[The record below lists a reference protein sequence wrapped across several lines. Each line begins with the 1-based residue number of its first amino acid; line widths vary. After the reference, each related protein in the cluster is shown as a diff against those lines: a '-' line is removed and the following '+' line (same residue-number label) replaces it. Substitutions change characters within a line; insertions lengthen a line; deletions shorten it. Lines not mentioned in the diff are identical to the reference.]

1 MIRGALIGIILLLA
15 SFSLA
20 ITEDSYDFIPLE
32 IDDSGKMYSYG
43 SNSQNLSFTTT
54 LITSTYNNSVTALG
68 YDSEGNVSFGGTMC
82 LMYPA
87 EYLGRNGPSCD
98 YQAANGSSSHTGY
111 GPAIFGKTHRNG
123 GLSYT
128 EIINSTLGGD
138 RIDDI
143 LYLSNGDVIIS
154 GWFCWGNAALPTA
167 PIITDDQVAQ
177 IDTASTA
184 DMPTK
189 TGAGQYSASQSTD
202 AVKRA
207 VDGLQEP
214 IKTSPKDAGF
224 TPPPPGTPVT
234 QAMQRFFNPT
244 TGQEVAVMTGGFA
257 TVSGGV
263 LAIYVSWLTD
273 IQGIA
278 GHLLAASVMSA
289 PAALVVAKI
298 IYPET
303 EESQTMGDVNVNI
316 EQTNINAME
325 ALSNGATDGLKLAAN
340 IAAMLIAFISFVAMV
355 NYFLSFGGTSME
367 EIFGIIFRPLAW
379 TMGVP
384 WNEAQLVGMLMGKK
398 IVLTELVA
406 YGDLQNLIR
415 DGMISERSAIISTY
429 ALCGFSNFASIGI
442 QLGGIGAMAPERKK
456 DLAKLVTKAMFGGAI
471 ASWLTATIAGLLL

>member
-1 MIRGALIGIILLLA
+1 MGSLLGILGLFTLLSIALLLSENRSAINIKTVLYGLLFQLIFALFILKTPFGAPIFSFLDKSINILIG
-15 SFSLA
+15 F
-20 ITEDSYDFIPLE
+20 
-32 IDDSGKMYSYG
+32 
-43 SNSQNLSFTTT
+43 
-54 LITSTYNNSVTALG
+54 
-68 YDSEGNVSFGGTMC
+68 
-82 LMYPA
+82 
-87 EYLGRNGPSCD
+87 
-98 YQAANGSSSHTGY
+98 SSSGSDFLFKSYIDGVGFH
-111 GPAIFGKTHRNG
+111 P
-123 GLSYT
+123 GL
-128 EIINSTLGGD
+128 INFAFSTLPTIIFFSSLVAVLYHFG
-138 RIDDI
+138 I
-143 LYLSNGDVIIS
+143 LQAIIKFIARRMQLTLGTSGSETLSVA
-154 GWFCWGNAALPTA
+154 GNIFLGQTESPLMVR
-167 PIITDDQVAQ
+167 PFV
-177 IDTASTA
+177 SK
-184 DMPTK
+184 MTK
-189 TGAGQYSASQSTD
+189 SE
-202 AVKRA
+202 
-207 VDGLQEP
+207 L
-214 IKTSPKDAGF
+214 
-224 TPPPPGTPVT
+224 
-234 QAMQRFFNPT
+234 M
-244 TGQEVAVMTGGFA
+244 AVMTGGFA

-303 EESQTMGDVNVNI
+303 EKSQTMGDVNVNI

>member
-1 MIRGALIGIILLLA
+1 MDSLLGILGLFTLLSIALLLSENRSAINLKTVLYGLIFQLIFALFILKTPFGAPIFSFLDQSINILIG
-15 SFSLA
+15 F
-20 ITEDSYDFIPLE
+20 
-32 IDDSGKMYSYG
+32 
-43 SNSQNLSFTTT
+43 
-54 LITSTYNNSVTALG
+54 
-68 YDSEGNVSFGGTMC
+68 
-82 LMYPA
+82 
-87 EYLGRNGPSCD
+87 
-98 YQAANGSSSHTGY
+98 SSSGSDFLFKSYIDGVGFH
-111 GPAIFGKTHRNG
+111 P
-123 GLSYT
+123 GL
-128 EIINSTLGGD
+128 INFAFSTLPTIIFFSSLVAVLYHFG
-138 RIDDI
+138 I
-143 LYLSNGDVIIS
+143 LQTIIKFIARRMQLTLGTSGSETLSVA
-154 GWFCWGNAALPTA
+154 GNIFLGQTESPLMVR
-167 PIITDDQVAQ
+167 PFV
-177 IDTASTA
+177 SK
-184 DMPTK
+184 MTK
-189 TGAGQYSASQSTD
+189 SE
-202 AVKRA
+202 
-207 VDGLQEP
+207 L
-214 IKTSPKDAGF
+214 
-224 TPPPPGTPVT
+224 
-234 QAMQRFFNPT
+234 M
-244 TGQEVAVMTGGFA
+244 AVMTGGFA

-303 EESQTMGDVNVNI
+303 EESQTMGDVNINI

-367 EIFGIIFRPLAW
+367 EIFGVIFRPLAW

>member
-1 MIRGALIGIILLLA
+1 MGSLLGILGLFTLLSIALLLSENRSAINIKTVLYGLIFQLIFALFILKTPFGAPIFSFLDKSINILIG
-15 SFSLA
+15 F
-20 ITEDSYDFIPLE
+20 
-32 IDDSGKMYSYG
+32 
-43 SNSQNLSFTTT
+43 
-54 LITSTYNNSVTALG
+54 
-68 YDSEGNVSFGGTMC
+68 
-82 LMYPA
+82 
-87 EYLGRNGPSCD
+87 
-98 YQAANGSSSHTGY
+98 SSSGSDFLFKSYIDGVGFH
-111 GPAIFGKTHRNG
+111 P
-123 GLSYT
+123 GL
-128 EIINSTLGGD
+128 INFAFSTLPTIIFFSSLVAVLYHFG
-138 RIDDI
+138 I
-143 LYLSNGDVIIS
+143 LQAIIKFIARRMQLTLGTSGSETLSVA
-154 GWFCWGNAALPTA
+154 GNIFLGQTESPLMVR
-167 PIITDDQVAQ
+167 PFV
-177 IDTASTA
+177 SK
-184 DMPTK
+184 MTK
-189 TGAGQYSASQSTD
+189 SE
-202 AVKRA
+202 
-207 VDGLQEP
+207 L
-214 IKTSPKDAGF
+214 
-224 TPPPPGTPVT
+224 
-234 QAMQRFFNPT
+234 M
-244 TGQEVAVMTGGFA
+244 AVMTGGFA

-303 EESQTMGDVNVNI
+303 DESQTMGDVNVNI

-379 TMGVP
+379 TMGIP

>member
-1 MIRGALIGIILLLA
+1 MGSLLGILGLFTLLSIALLISENRSAINIKTVFYGLIFQLIFALFILKTPFGAPIFSFLDKSINILIG
-15 SFSLA
+15 F
-20 ITEDSYDFIPLE
+20 
-32 IDDSGKMYSYG
+32 
-43 SNSQNLSFTTT
+43 
-54 LITSTYNNSVTALG
+54 
-68 YDSEGNVSFGGTMC
+68 
-82 LMYPA
+82 
-87 EYLGRNGPSCD
+87 
-98 YQAANGSSSHTGY
+98 SSSGSDFLFKSYIDGVGFH
-111 GPAIFGKTHRNG
+111 P
-123 GLSYT
+123 GL
-128 EIINSTLGGD
+128 INFAFSTLPTIIFFSSLVAVLYHFG
-138 RIDDI
+138 I
-143 LYLSNGDVIIS
+143 LQAIIKFIARRMQLTLGTSGSETLSVA
-154 GWFCWGNAALPTA
+154 GNIFLGQTESPLMVR
-167 PIITDDQVAQ
+167 PFV
-177 IDTASTA
+177 SK
-184 DMPTK
+184 MTK
-189 TGAGQYSASQSTD
+189 SE
-202 AVKRA
+202 
-207 VDGLQEP
+207 L
-214 IKTSPKDAGF
+214 
-224 TPPPPGTPVT
+224 
-234 QAMQRFFNPT
+234 M
-244 TGQEVAVMTGGFA
+244 AVMTGGFA

-298 IYPET
+298 IYPEN

-316 EQTNINAME
+316 EQTNINGME

-367 EIFGIIFRPLAW
+367 QIFGIIFRPLAW

-406 YGDLQNLIR
+406 YGDLQNLMR

>member
-1 MIRGALIGIILLLA
+1 MGSFLGILGLFTLLSIALILSENRSAINIKTVLYGLIFQLIFALFILKTPFGAPIFSFLDKSINILI
-15 SFSLA
+15 SFSSSGSDFLFK
-20 ITEDSYDFIPLE
+20 SY
-32 IDDSGKMYSYG
+32 IDGVG
-43 SNSQNLSFTTT
+43 FHPG
-54 LITSTYNNSVTALG
+54 LINFA
-68 YDSEGNVSFGGTMC
+68 F
-82 LMYPA
+82 
-87 EYLGRNGPSCD
+87 
-98 YQAANGSSSHTGY
+98 
-111 GPAIFGKTHRNG
+111 
-123 GLSYT
+123 
-128 EIINSTLGGD
+128 STLPTIIFFSSLVAVLYHFG
-138 RIDDI
+138 I
-143 LYLSNGDVIIS
+143 LQAIIKFIARRMQLTLGTSGSETLSVA
-154 GWFCWGNAALPTA
+154 GNIFLGQTESPLMVR
-167 PIITDDQVAQ
+167 PFV
-177 IDTASTA
+177 SK
-184 DMPTK
+184 MTK
-189 TGAGQYSASQSTD
+189 SE
-202 AVKRA
+202 
-207 VDGLQEP
+207 L
-214 IKTSPKDAGF
+214 
-224 TPPPPGTPVT
+224 
-234 QAMQRFFNPT
+234 M
-244 TGQEVAVMTGGFA
+244 AVMTGGFA

-316 EQTNINAME
+316 EQTNINVME

-355 NYFLSFGGTSME
+355 NYFLSFGETSME

-398 IVLTELVA
+398 IVLTELIA

-415 DGMISERSAIISTY
+415 DGMISDRSAIISTY

>member
-1 MIRGALIGIILLLA
+1 MGSLLGILGLFTLLSIALLLSENRSAINLKTVFYGLIFQLIFALFILKTPFGAPIFSFLDKSINILIG
-15 SFSLA
+15 F
-20 ITEDSYDFIPLE
+20 
-32 IDDSGKMYSYG
+32 
-43 SNSQNLSFTTT
+43 
-54 LITSTYNNSVTALG
+54 
-68 YDSEGNVSFGGTMC
+68 
-82 LMYPA
+82 
-87 EYLGRNGPSCD
+87 
-98 YQAANGSSSHTGY
+98 SSSGSDFLFKSYIDGVGFH
-111 GPAIFGKTHRNG
+111 P
-123 GLSYT
+123 GL
-128 EIINSTLGGD
+128 INFAFSTLPTIIFFSSLVAVLYHFG
-138 RIDDI
+138 I
-143 LYLSNGDVIIS
+143 LQTIIKFIARRMQLTLGTSGSETLSVA
-154 GWFCWGNAALPTA
+154 GNIFLGQTESPLMVR
-167 PIITDDQVAQ
+167 PFV
-177 IDTASTA
+177 SK
-184 DMPTK
+184 MTK
-189 TGAGQYSASQSTD
+189 SE
-202 AVKRA
+202 
-207 VDGLQEP
+207 L
-214 IKTSPKDAGF
+214 
-224 TPPPPGTPVT
+224 
-234 QAMQRFFNPT
+234 M
-244 TGQEVAVMTGGFA
+244 AVMTGGFA

-298 IYPET
+298 IYPEI
-303 EESQTMGDVNVNI
+303 EKSQTMGDVNVNI

-367 EIFGIIFRPLAW
+367 EIFGVIFRPLAW

>member
-1 MIRGALIGIILLLA
+1 MGSLLGILGLFTLLSIALLLSENRSA
-15 SFSLA
+15 INIKTVLYGLIFQLIFALFILKTPFGAPIFSFLDKSINILISFSSSGSDFLFK
-20 ITEDSYDFIPLE
+20 SY
-32 IDDSGKMYSYG
+32 IDGVG
-43 SNSQNLSFTTT
+43 FHPG
-54 LITSTYNNSVTALG
+54 LINFA
-68 YDSEGNVSFGGTMC
+68 F
-82 LMYPA
+82 
-87 EYLGRNGPSCD
+87 
-98 YQAANGSSSHTGY
+98 
-111 GPAIFGKTHRNG
+111 
-123 GLSYT
+123 
-128 EIINSTLGGD
+128 STLPTIIFFSSLVAVLYHFG
-138 RIDDI
+138 I
-143 LYLSNGDVIIS
+143 LQAIIKFIARRMQLTLGTSGSETLSVA
-154 GWFCWGNAALPTA
+154 GNIFLGQTESPLMVR
-167 PIITDDQVAQ
+167 PFV
-177 IDTASTA
+177 SK
-184 DMPTK
+184 MTK
-189 TGAGQYSASQSTD
+189 SE
-202 AVKRA
+202 
-207 VDGLQEP
+207 L
-214 IKTSPKDAGF
+214 
-224 TPPPPGTPVT
+224 
-234 QAMQRFFNPT
+234 M
-244 TGQEVAVMTGGFA
+244 AVMTGGFA

-298 IYPET
+298 IYPEI
-303 EESQTMGDVNVNI
+303 EESQTMGDVNVDI

>member
-1 MIRGALIGIILLLA
+1 MGSLLGILGLFTLLSIALLLSENRSAINLKTVLYGLIFQLIFALFILKTPFGAPIFSFLDQSINILIG
-15 SFSLA
+15 F
-20 ITEDSYDFIPLE
+20 
-32 IDDSGKMYSYG
+32 
-43 SNSQNLSFTTT
+43 
-54 LITSTYNNSVTALG
+54 
-68 YDSEGNVSFGGTMC
+68 
-82 LMYPA
+82 
-87 EYLGRNGPSCD
+87 
-98 YQAANGSSSHTGY
+98 SSSGSDFLFKSYIDGVGFH
-111 GPAIFGKTHRNG
+111 P
-123 GLSYT
+123 GL
-128 EIINSTLGGD
+128 INFAFSTLPTIIFFSSLVAVLYHFG
-138 RIDDI
+138 I
-143 LYLSNGDVIIS
+143 LQTIIKFIARRMQLTLGTSGSETLSVA
-154 GWFCWGNAALPTA
+154 GNIFLGQTESPLMVR
-167 PIITDDQVAQ
+167 PFV
-177 IDTASTA
+177 SK
-184 DMPTK
+184 MTK
-189 TGAGQYSASQSTD
+189 SE
-202 AVKRA
+202 
-207 VDGLQEP
+207 L
-214 IKTSPKDAGF
+214 
-224 TPPPPGTPVT
+224 
-234 QAMQRFFNPT
+234 M
-244 TGQEVAVMTGGFA
+244 AVMTGGFA

-298 IYPET
+298 IYPEI
-303 EESQTMGDVNVNI
+303 EESQTIGDVNVNI

-355 NYFLSFGGTSME
+355 NYFLSFGSTSME
-367 EIFGIIFRPLAW
+367 EIFGVIFRPLAW

>member
-1 MIRGALIGIILLLA
+1 MGSLLGILGLFTLLSIALLLSENRSAINLKTVFYGLIFQLIFALFILKTPFGAPIFSFLDQSINILIG
-15 SFSLA
+15 F
-20 ITEDSYDFIPLE
+20 
-32 IDDSGKMYSYG
+32 
-43 SNSQNLSFTTT
+43 
-54 LITSTYNNSVTALG
+54 
-68 YDSEGNVSFGGTMC
+68 
-82 LMYPA
+82 
-87 EYLGRNGPSCD
+87 
-98 YQAANGSSSHTGY
+98 SSSGSDFLFKSYIDGVGFH
-111 GPAIFGKTHRNG
+111 P
-123 GLSYT
+123 GL
-128 EIINSTLGGD
+128 INFAFSTLPTIIFFSSLVAVLYHFG
-138 RIDDI
+138 I
-143 LYLSNGDVIIS
+143 LQTIIKFIARRMQLTLGTSGSETLSVA
-154 GWFCWGNAALPTA
+154 GNIFLGQTESPLMVR
-167 PIITDDQVAQ
+167 PFV
-177 IDTASTA
+177 SK
-184 DMPTK
+184 MTK
-189 TGAGQYSASQSTD
+189 SE
-202 AVKRA
+202 
-207 VDGLQEP
+207 L
-214 IKTSPKDAGF
+214 
-224 TPPPPGTPVT
+224 
-234 QAMQRFFNPT
+234 M
-244 TGQEVAVMTGGFA
+244 AVMTGGFA

-298 IYPET
+298 VYPET

-367 EIFGIIFRPLAW
+367 EIFGFIFRPLAW

>member
-1 MIRGALIGIILLLA
+1 MSSILGILGLFTLLSTALLLSENRSAINIKTVLYGLIFQLIFALFILKTPFGAPIFSFLDKSINILIG
-15 SFSLA
+15 F
-20 ITEDSYDFIPLE
+20 
-32 IDDSGKMYSYG
+32 
-43 SNSQNLSFTTT
+43 
-54 LITSTYNNSVTALG
+54 
-68 YDSEGNVSFGGTMC
+68 
-82 LMYPA
+82 
-87 EYLGRNGPSCD
+87 
-98 YQAANGSSSHTGY
+98 SSSGSDFLFKSYIDGVGFH
-111 GPAIFGKTHRNG
+111 P
-123 GLSYT
+123 GL
-128 EIINSTLGGD
+128 INFAFSTLPTIIFFSSLVAVLYHFG
-138 RIDDI
+138 I
-143 LYLSNGDVIIS
+143 LQTIIKFIARRMQLTLGTSGSETLSVA
-154 GWFCWGNAALPTA
+154 GNIFLGQTESPLMVR
-167 PIITDDQVAQ
+167 PFV
-177 IDTASTA
+177 SK
-184 DMPTK
+184 MTK
-189 TGAGQYSASQSTD
+189 SE
-202 AVKRA
+202 
-207 VDGLQEP
+207 L
-214 IKTSPKDAGF
+214 
-224 TPPPPGTPVT
+224 
-234 QAMQRFFNPT
+234 M
-244 TGQEVAVMTGGFA
+244 AVMTGGFA

-298 IYPET
+298 IYPEV
-303 EESQTMGDVNVNI
+303 EESQTMGDVNVHI

>member
-1 MIRGALIGIILLLA
+1 MGSFLGILGLFTLLSIALILSENRSAINIKTVLYGLIFQLIFALFILKTPFGA
-15 SFSLA
+15 PIFSFLDKS
-20 ITEDSYDFIPLE
+20 INI
-32 IDDSGKMYSYG
+32 
-43 SNSQNLSFTTT
+43 
-54 LITSTYNNSVTALG
+54 LIG
-68 YDSEGNVSFGGTMC
+68 F
-82 LMYPA
+82 
-87 EYLGRNGPSCD
+87 
-98 YQAANGSSSHTGY
+98 SSSGSDFLFKSYIDGVGFH
-111 GPAIFGKTHRNG
+111 P
-123 GLSYT
+123 GL
-128 EIINSTLGGD
+128 INFAFSTLPT
-138 RIDDI
+138 II
-143 LYLSNGDVIIS
+143 FFSSLVAVLYHFGSLQAIIKFIARRMQLTLGTSGSETLSVA
-154 GWFCWGNAALPTA
+154 GNIFLGQTESPLMVR
-167 PIITDDQVAQ
+167 PFV
-177 IDTASTA
+177 SK
-184 DMPTK
+184 MTK
-189 TGAGQYSASQSTD
+189 SE
-202 AVKRA
+202 
-207 VDGLQEP
+207 L
-214 IKTSPKDAGF
+214 
-224 TPPPPGTPVT
+224 
-234 QAMQRFFNPT
+234 M
-244 TGQEVAVMTGGFA
+244 AVMTGGFA

-303 EESQTMGDVNVNI
+303 EESQTIGDVNVNI

-325 ALSNGATDGLKLAAN
+325 ALSNGATDGLKLSAN

-355 NYFLSFGGTSME
+355 NYFLSFGATSME

>member
-1 MIRGALIGIILLLA
+1 MGSLLGILGLFTLLSIALLLSENRSAINFKTVLYGLIFQLIFALFILKTPFGAPIFSFLDKSINILIG
-15 SFSLA
+15 F
-20 ITEDSYDFIPLE
+20 
-32 IDDSGKMYSYG
+32 
-43 SNSQNLSFTTT
+43 
-54 LITSTYNNSVTALG
+54 
-68 YDSEGNVSFGGTMC
+68 
-82 LMYPA
+82 
-87 EYLGRNGPSCD
+87 
-98 YQAANGSSSHTGY
+98 SSSGSDFLFKSYIDGVGFH
-111 GPAIFGKTHRNG
+111 P
-123 GLSYT
+123 GL
-128 EIINSTLGGD
+128 INFAFSTLPTIIFFSSLVAVLYHFG
-138 RIDDI
+138 I
-143 LYLSNGDVIIS
+143 LQAIIKFISRRMQLTLGTSGSETLSVA
-154 GWFCWGNAALPTA
+154 GNIFLGQTESPLMVR
-167 PIITDDQVAQ
+167 PFV
-177 IDTASTA
+177 SK
-184 DMPTK
+184 MTK
-189 TGAGQYSASQSTD
+189 SE
-202 AVKRA
+202 
-207 VDGLQEP
+207 L
-214 IKTSPKDAGF
+214 
-224 TPPPPGTPVT
+224 
-234 QAMQRFFNPT
+234 M
-244 TGQEVAVMTGGFA
+244 AVMTGGFA

-384 WNEAQLVGMLMGKK
+384 WNEAQLMGMLMGKK

-415 DGMISERSAIISTY
+415 DGIISERTAIISTY

>member
-1 MIRGALIGIILLLA
+1 MGSLLGILGLFTLLSIALLLSENRSAINLKTVLYGLIFQLIFALFILKTPFGAPIFSFLDQSINILIG
-15 SFSLA
+15 F
-20 ITEDSYDFIPLE
+20 
-32 IDDSGKMYSYG
+32 
-43 SNSQNLSFTTT
+43 
-54 LITSTYNNSVTALG
+54 
-68 YDSEGNVSFGGTMC
+68 
-82 LMYPA
+82 
-87 EYLGRNGPSCD
+87 
-98 YQAANGSSSHTGY
+98 SSSGSDFLFKSYIDGVGFH
-111 GPAIFGKTHRNG
+111 P
-123 GLSYT
+123 GL
-128 EIINSTLGGD
+128 INFAFSTLPTIIFFSSLVAVLYHFG
-138 RIDDI
+138 I
-143 LYLSNGDVIIS
+143 LQTIIKFIARRMQLTLGTSGSETLSVA
-154 GWFCWGNAALPTA
+154 GNIFLGQTESPLMVR
-167 PIITDDQVAQ
+167 PFV
-177 IDTASTA
+177 SK
-184 DMPTK
+184 MTK
-189 TGAGQYSASQSTD
+189 SE
-202 AVKRA
+202 
-207 VDGLQEP
+207 L
-214 IKTSPKDAGF
+214 
-224 TPPPPGTPVT
+224 
-234 QAMQRFFNPT
+234 M
-244 TGQEVAVMTGGFA
+244 AVMTGGFA

-303 EESQTMGDVNVNI
+303 DESQTMGDVNVNI

>member
-1 MIRGALIGIILLLA
+1 MGSLLGILGLFTLLSIALLLSENRSAINLKTVFYGLIFQLIFALFILKTPFGAPIFSFLDQSINILIG
-15 SFSLA
+15 F
-20 ITEDSYDFIPLE
+20 
-32 IDDSGKMYSYG
+32 
-43 SNSQNLSFTTT
+43 
-54 LITSTYNNSVTALG
+54 
-68 YDSEGNVSFGGTMC
+68 
-82 LMYPA
+82 
-87 EYLGRNGPSCD
+87 
-98 YQAANGSSSHTGY
+98 SSSGSDFLFKSYIDGVGFH
-111 GPAIFGKTHRNG
+111 P
-123 GLSYT
+123 GL
-128 EIINSTLGGD
+128 INFAFSTLPTIIFFSSLVAVLYHFG
-138 RIDDI
+138 I
-143 LYLSNGDVIIS
+143 LQTIIKFIARRMQLTLGTSGSETLSVA
-154 GWFCWGNAALPTA
+154 GNIFLGQTESPLMVR
-167 PIITDDQVAQ
+167 PFV
-177 IDTASTA
+177 SK
-184 DMPTK
+184 MTK
-189 TGAGQYSASQSTD
+189 SE
-202 AVKRA
+202 
-207 VDGLQEP
+207 L
-214 IKTSPKDAGF
+214 
-224 TPPPPGTPVT
+224 
-234 QAMQRFFNPT
+234 M
-244 TGQEVAVMTGGFA
+244 AVMTGGFA

-367 EIFGIIFRPLAW
+367 EIFGFIFRPLAW

>member
-1 MIRGALIGIILLLA
+1 MSSLLGILGLFTLLLIAFLLSENKYAINIKTVVYGLAFQLIFALFILKTPFGAPIFSFLDESINILIGFSSSGSDFLFKSYVDGVGFHPGLINFAFSTLPTIIF
-15 SFSLA
+15 FSSLVAVLYHFGILQA
-20 ITEDSYDFIPLE
+20 IIKFIARRMQLTLGTSGSETLSVAGNIFLGQTESPLMVRPFV
-32 IDDSGKMYSYG
+32 GKM
-43 SNSQNLSFTTT
+43 TK
-54 LITSTYNNSVTALG
+54 
-68 YDSEGNVSFGGTMC
+68 SE
-82 LMYPA
+82 LM
-87 EYLGRNGPSCD
+87 
-98 YQAANGSSSHTGY
+98 
-111 GPAIFGKTHRNG
+111 
-123 GLSYT
+123 
-128 EIINSTLGGD
+128 
-138 RIDDI
+138 
-143 LYLSNGDVIIS
+143 
-154 GWFCWGNAALPTA
+154 
-167 PIITDDQVAQ
+167 
-177 IDTASTA
+177 
-184 DMPTK
+184 
-189 TGAGQYSASQSTD
+189 
-202 AVKRA
+202 
-207 VDGLQEP
+207 
-214 IKTSPKDAGF
+214 
-224 TPPPPGTPVT
+224 
-234 QAMQRFFNPT
+234 
-244 TGQEVAVMTGGFA
+244 AVMTGGFA

-355 NYFLSFGGTSME
+355 NYFLSFAGTSME

-384 WNEAQLVGMLMGKK
+384 WNEAQIVGMLMGKK

>member
-1 MIRGALIGIILLLA
+1 MGSLLGILGLFTLLSIALLLSENRSA
-15 SFSLA
+15 INIKTVLYGLIFQLIFALFILKTPFGAPIFSFLDKSINILISFSSSGSDFLFK
-20 ITEDSYDFIPLE
+20 SY
-32 IDDSGKMYSYG
+32 IDGVG
-43 SNSQNLSFTTT
+43 FHPG
-54 LITSTYNNSVTALG
+54 LINFA
-68 YDSEGNVSFGGTMC
+68 F
-82 LMYPA
+82 
-87 EYLGRNGPSCD
+87 
-98 YQAANGSSSHTGY
+98 
-111 GPAIFGKTHRNG
+111 
-123 GLSYT
+123 
-128 EIINSTLGGD
+128 STLPTIIFFSSLVAVLYHFG
-138 RIDDI
+138 I
-143 LYLSNGDVIIS
+143 LQAIIKFIARRMQLTLGTSGSETLSVA
-154 GWFCWGNAALPTA
+154 GNIFLGQTESPLMVR
-167 PIITDDQVAQ
+167 PFV
-177 IDTASTA
+177 SK
-184 DMPTK
+184 MTK
-189 TGAGQYSASQSTD
+189 SE
-202 AVKRA
+202 
-207 VDGLQEP
+207 L
-214 IKTSPKDAGF
+214 
-224 TPPPPGTPVT
+224 
-234 QAMQRFFNPT
+234 M
-244 TGQEVAVMTGGFA
+244 AVMTGGFA

-298 IYPET
+298 IYPEI
-303 EESQTMGDVNVNI
+303 EESQTMGDVNVDI

-406 YGDLQNLIR
+406 YGDLHNLIR

>member
-1 MIRGALIGIILLLA
+1 MGSLLGILGLFTLLSIALLLSENRSAINIKTVLYGLIFQLIFALFILKTPFGAPIFSFLDKSINILIG
-15 SFSLA
+15 F
-20 ITEDSYDFIPLE
+20 
-32 IDDSGKMYSYG
+32 
-43 SNSQNLSFTTT
+43 
-54 LITSTYNNSVTALG
+54 
-68 YDSEGNVSFGGTMC
+68 
-82 LMYPA
+82 
-87 EYLGRNGPSCD
+87 
-98 YQAANGSSSHTGY
+98 SSSGSDFLFKSYIDGVGFH
-111 GPAIFGKTHRNG
+111 P
-123 GLSYT
+123 GL
-128 EIINSTLGGD
+128 INFAFSTLPTIIFFSSLVAVLYHFG
-138 RIDDI
+138 I
-143 LYLSNGDVIIS
+143 LQAIIKFIARRMQLTLGTSGSETLSVA
-154 GWFCWGNAALPTA
+154 GNIFLGQTESPLMVR
-167 PIITDDQVAQ
+167 PFV
-177 IDTASTA
+177 SK
-184 DMPTK
+184 MTK
-189 TGAGQYSASQSTD
+189 SE
-202 AVKRA
+202 
-207 VDGLQEP
+207 L
-214 IKTSPKDAGF
+214 
-224 TPPPPGTPVT
+224 
-234 QAMQRFFNPT
+234 M
-244 TGQEVAVMTGGFA
+244 AVMTGGFA

-303 EESQTMGDVNVNI
+303 EKSQTMGDVNVNI

>member
-1 MIRGALIGIILLLA
+1 MGSLLGILGLFTLLSIALLLSENRSAINFKTVLYGLIFQLIFALFILKTPFGAPIFSFLDKSINILIG
-15 SFSLA
+15 F
-20 ITEDSYDFIPLE
+20 
-32 IDDSGKMYSYG
+32 
-43 SNSQNLSFTTT
+43 
-54 LITSTYNNSVTALG
+54 
-68 YDSEGNVSFGGTMC
+68 
-82 LMYPA
+82 
-87 EYLGRNGPSCD
+87 
-98 YQAANGSSSHTGY
+98 SSSGSDFLFKSYIDGVGFH
-111 GPAIFGKTHRNG
+111 P
-123 GLSYT
+123 GL
-128 EIINSTLGGD
+128 INFAFSTLPTIIFFSSLVAVLYHLG
-138 RIDDI
+138 I
-143 LYLSNGDVIIS
+143 LQAIIKFIARRMQLTLGTSGSETLSVAGNIFLGQTESPLMVRPFIS
-154 GWFCWGNAALPTA
+154 K
-167 PIITDDQVAQ
+167 
-177 IDTASTA
+177 
-184 DMPTK
+184 MTK
-189 TGAGQYSASQSTD
+189 SE
-202 AVKRA
+202 
-207 VDGLQEP
+207 L
-214 IKTSPKDAGF
+214 
-224 TPPPPGTPVT
+224 
-234 QAMQRFFNPT
+234 M
-244 TGQEVAVMTGGFA
+244 AVMTGGFA

-263 LAIYVSWLTD
+263 MAIYVSWLTD

-384 WNEAQLVGMLMGKK
+384 WNEAQLMGMLMGKK

-415 DGMISERSAIISTY
+415 DGMISERTAIISTY

>member
-1 MIRGALIGIILLLA
+1 MGSLLGILGLFTLLSIALLLSENRSAINLKTVLYGLIFQLIFALFILKTPFGAPIFSFLDQSINILIG
-15 SFSLA
+15 F
-20 ITEDSYDFIPLE
+20 
-32 IDDSGKMYSYG
+32 
-43 SNSQNLSFTTT
+43 
-54 LITSTYNNSVTALG
+54 
-68 YDSEGNVSFGGTMC
+68 
-82 LMYPA
+82 
-87 EYLGRNGPSCD
+87 
-98 YQAANGSSSHTGY
+98 SSSGSDFLFKSYIDGVGFH
-111 GPAIFGKTHRNG
+111 P
-123 GLSYT
+123 GL
-128 EIINSTLGGD
+128 INFAFSTLPTIIFFSSLVAVLYHFG
-138 RIDDI
+138 I
-143 LYLSNGDVIIS
+143 LQTIIKFIARRMQLTLGTSGSETLSVA
-154 GWFCWGNAALPTA
+154 GNIFLGQTESPLMVR
-167 PIITDDQVAQ
+167 PFV
-177 IDTASTA
+177 SK
-184 DMPTK
+184 MTK
-189 TGAGQYSASQSTD
+189 SE
-202 AVKRA
+202 
-207 VDGLQEP
+207 L
-214 IKTSPKDAGF
+214 
-224 TPPPPGTPVT
+224 
-234 QAMQRFFNPT
+234 M
-244 TGQEVAVMTGGFA
+244 AVMTGGFA

-367 EIFGIIFRPLAW
+367 EIFGVIFRPLAW

-398 IVLTELVA
+398 IVLTELIA

>member
-1 MIRGALIGIILLLA
+1 MGSLLGILGLFTLLTIALLLSENRSAINIKTVLYGLIFQLIFALFILKTPFGAPIFSFLDKSINILIG
-15 SFSLA
+15 F
-20 ITEDSYDFIPLE
+20 
-32 IDDSGKMYSYG
+32 
-43 SNSQNLSFTTT
+43 
-54 LITSTYNNSVTALG
+54 
-68 YDSEGNVSFGGTMC
+68 
-82 LMYPA
+82 
-87 EYLGRNGPSCD
+87 
-98 YQAANGSSSHTGY
+98 SSSGSDFLFKSYIDGVGFH
-111 GPAIFGKTHRNG
+111 P
-123 GLSYT
+123 GL
-128 EIINSTLGGD
+128 INFAFSTLPTIIFFSSLVAVLYHFG
-138 RIDDI
+138 I
-143 LYLSNGDVIIS
+143 LQAIIKFIARRMQLTLGTSGSETLSVA
-154 GWFCWGNAALPTA
+154 GNIFLGQTESPLMVR
-167 PIITDDQVAQ
+167 PFV
-177 IDTASTA
+177 SK
-184 DMPTK
+184 MTK
-189 TGAGQYSASQSTD
+189 SE
-202 AVKRA
+202 
-207 VDGLQEP
+207 L
-214 IKTSPKDAGF
+214 
-224 TPPPPGTPVT
+224 
-234 QAMQRFFNPT
+234 M
-244 TGQEVAVMTGGFA
+244 AVMTGGFA

-367 EIFGIIFRPLAW
+367 EIFGVIFRPLAW

-471 ASWLTATIAGLLL
+471 ASWLTATIAGLLV